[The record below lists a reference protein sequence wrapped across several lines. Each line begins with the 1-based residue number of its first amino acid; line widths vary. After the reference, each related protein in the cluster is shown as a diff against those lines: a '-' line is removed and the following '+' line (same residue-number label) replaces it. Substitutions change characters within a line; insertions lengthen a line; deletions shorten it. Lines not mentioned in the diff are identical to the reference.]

1 MRPTSLAAPRTASIV
16 AVGAAALA
24 IVPLVYLALQIG
36 DAGWNRVEDILLRA
50 DVARLAIRSIG
61 LAVIVGG
68 LAGAVGT
75 TTAWLVERSDLPGH
89 AVWHVVVVMPLAVP
103 SYVAA
108 YAWVSWWPDTASFWG
123 AVAVLT
129 FSTVPIIHLYVT
141 SILRGLDGT
150 QEEVAR
156 SLGKDPWEVFLRLTL
171 PQARRGIAAGMLLA
185 SLYVLADF
193 GAVAIMRV
201 PVFTWVIL
209 GAYRAGF
216 DPSRAAVLAG
226 ALVVLS
232 TIFVLGEAMVR
243 GRSAAAS
250 VGSGVARPP
259 ALVALGR
266 WLWVAMA
273 ELVTLATA
281 SVVFPVASYVYWW
294 STGVNDAPMSEFLGA
309 HVTTLL
315 LGAVDAARTVTI
327 AIPLAWLVARFRTR
341 LGVGAERAV
350 MLAHSLPGIVVAL
363 SFVYVGVRMLQPIYQ
378 RWPIVVLALMAL
390 TLSLA
395 IGGLRSAFEQQP
407 QALTDAGRAC
417 GRSRAYVFARVTLP
431 AVLPAIAATAAV
443 IALTTAKELP
453 TVLLLRPA
461 GADTLSTRLWVW
473 AGVSDHASVAPYA
486 LTLVLFSIAP
496 AWVAAQVGRGRIDRR
511 ELV

>member
-1 MRPTSLAAPRTASIV
+1 MRPTSLAAPRSASVI
-16 AVGAAALA
+16 ALA
-24 IVPLVYLALQIG
+24 ATALAVVPLVYLALQIG
-36 DAGWNRVEDILLRA
+36 DAGWDHVAEILFRA
-50 DVARLAIRSIG
+50 DVAQLAIRSLG
-61 LAVIVGG
+61 LSLSVGV

-75 TTAWLVERSDLPGH
+75 TTAWLVERSDLPHH
-89 AVWHVVVVMPLAVP
+89 AIWHVVVVMPLAVP

-108 YAWVSWWPDTASFWG
+108 YSWVSWWPATASFWG

-129 FSTVPIIHLYVT
+129 FSTVPIIHLYV
-141 SILRGLDGT
+141 SAIFRGLDGT

-156 SLGKDPWEVFLRLTL
+156 SLGKGPREVFLRLTL
-171 PQARRGIAAGMLLA
+171 PQARRGIAAGVLLA

-232 TIFVLGEAMVR
+232 TVFVLGEALVR

-250 VGSGVARPP
+250 VSTGVVRAPTR
-259 ALVALGR
+259 VSLGR
-266 WLWVAMA
+266 WRWAAVAA
-273 ELVTLATA
+273 LTSLAAA
-281 SVVFPVASYVYWW
+281 SVGFPVASYAYWW
-294 STGVNDAPMSEFLGA
+294 STGVSEVAVSEFVGA
-309 HVTTLL
+309 LTTTLL
-315 LGAVDAARTVTI
+315 LGAVVAAATV
-327 AIPLAWLVARFRTR
+327 AVAVPLAWLIARFRTR

-363 SFVYVGVRMLQPIYQ
+363 SFVYVGVRVLQPIYQ

-395 IGGLRSAFEQQP
+395 IGGLRAAFEQQP
-407 QALTDAGRAC
+407 QALTDVGRAC
-417 GRSRAYVFARVTLP
+417 GRSRTWVFVRVTMP

-443 IALTTAKELP
+443 IALTSAKELP

-461 GADTLSTRLWVW
+461 GSDTLSTRLWVW
-473 AGVSDHASVAPYA
+473 AGVSDSASVAPYA
-486 LTLVLFSIAP
+486 LTLVLFSIFP
-496 AWVAAQVGRGRIDRR
+496 AVIAARIGGGRADRR
-511 ELV
+511 DVV